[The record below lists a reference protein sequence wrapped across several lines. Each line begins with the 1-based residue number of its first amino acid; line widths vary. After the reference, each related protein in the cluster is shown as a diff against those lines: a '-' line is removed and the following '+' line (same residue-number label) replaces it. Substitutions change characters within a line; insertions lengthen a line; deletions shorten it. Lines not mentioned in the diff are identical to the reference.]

1 MGRPILVENCDRSLD
16 LRQLVRA
23 RLLVPNTTFS
33 WAWRVH
39 EGRSL
44 GEMGVTVK
52 IDHLVLG
59 YEVNTQEGLRRF
71 NERITLT
78 RTPTRFGGH
87 RQWLCCP
94 GCQNRAVVL
103 FAIQEVFRCRKC
115 QGLLYQSQYPPRNRS
130 YARKHRILGRG

>member
-1 MGRPILVENCDRSLD
+1 MARPFLVENCDRTLD
-16 LRQLVRA
+16 LNQLIRA
-23 RLLVPNTTFS
+23 RLLVPNTHFE
-33 WAWRVH
+33 WCWRDR

-44 GEMGVTVK
+44 GRMGVSVK
-52 IDHLVLG
+52 IDHLLLD
-59 YEVNTQEGLRRF
+59 YEVKTQEGLRHF

-103 FAIQEVFRCRKC
+103 YALQEVFRCRKC

-130 YARKHRILGRG
+130 YGRKHRILGRG

>member
-1 MGRPILVENCDRSLD
+1 MGRPLLIENCHRRLD
-16 LRQLVRA
+16 LRQLVQA
-23 RLLVPNTTFS
+23 RLLVPNTRF
-33 WAWRVH
+33 AWCWRDH

-44 GEMGVTVK
+44 GEMGVSVK

-94 GCQNRAVVL
+94 GCQHRAVVL
-103 FAIQEVFRCRKC
+103 YAIQEVFRCRKC
-115 QGLLYQSQYPPRNRS
+115 QGLRYQTQYPPRNRS